1 MSWLYFIIGL
11 FVGGF
16 LGVALMCILYCGR
29 DNKEETPSGK
39 QFETE
44 EVDEDV
50 PT

>member
-1 MSWLYFIIGL
+1 MGWLYFIIGL

-29 DNKEETPSGK
+29 DYKQENPSGK
-39 QFETE
+39 QSETE
-44 EVDEDV
+44 EVNKDV